1 MCNRSVCLV
10 LIALGLIAV
19 PSTVHAQVVNLVNN
33 HSFEE
38 DEVILDD
45 PSWTSWC
52 TWGDGDGLGSTVAFD
67 DTESVDGARSLRITP
82 TGTVNWHFIL
92 LHMSM
97 PMEVNRSY
105 TASFWVKAEA
115 PRSLTAKFKAVD
127 NSVDWAETS
136 FQLTTEWAEYSM
148 TSAALNHDV
157 KLEIFCSGSTV
168 PFWLDFVYVYE
179 GDYVAGIT
187 PAGAP
192 VPTKAMDPIPADD
205 ADDVPRDV
213 VLTWAPGVFSATHDV
228 YFGTSLAD
236 VENAS
241 RANPGN
247 VLVSQG
253 QTVTTYDP
261 PGLLDFD
268 TTYYWRVDEVNS
280 APDFAIFTGDVWSFT
295 TEPVAYPVESIV
307 ASSNGISEEEAGP
320 ENTVDGSGLDE
331 ADQHSVDSADM
342 WLADAPEDED
352 LYIQYEFDRIYKLHE
367 MLVWNYNVQFE
378 PVLGFGVK
386 DATIEYSENGQEWV
400 GLGDVELNQ
409 ATARSTY
416 TYNTTVDLQGVAARF
431 VRLNV
436 NSAFGTTGQYG
447 LSEVRFMYI
456 PAHVREPQPADGA
469 ANVSVDSTL
478 AWRAGRDAV
487 SHEVYFGTDPN
498 ALDLVATVEVA
509 GHDPGALNLGATYY
523 WQVNAIQEAES
534 WAGDLWSFATQEYLV
549 VDDFES
555 YTDDIDAGEAIF
567 DTWLDGWINETGSTV
582 GHMTSPFAE
591 QDIVRSGSQSMPLF
605 YDNTEAA
612 VSEAELEL
620 AADWTTNGIRS
631 LTLYFYGTPDNTGQ
645 LYVKINGTKV
655 PYDGAATDITE
666 TMWLPWNIDL
676 SAVGNVSN
684 VRSLTIGIEGNGAT
698 GVVYI
703 DDVRLYP
710 QAPEFVVPIEPD
722 EAGLVARYAFD
733 GDLRDSVGS
742 HHGTAI
748 GDAQITT
755 DAARGQVLALDG
767 TGDAVDVAY
776 SAELNPEAFTAS
788 VWANPDADGVGHRS
802 PLTSRDDGPQ
812 RGYILYLTPEN
823 TWQFWTGTGTGWHGT
838 AGPAAQ
844 LGEWTHIT
852 ATFADEQKALYINGR
867 LAGEG
872 SAPLALNTERPL
884 RIGAGATEGPGNYFF
899 QGMIDEVRIYDRA
912 LSAEEVA
919 GLAGRT
925 EPLHKAF

>member
-456 PAHVREPQPADGA
+456 PAHAREPQPADGA
-469 ANVSVDSTL
+469 MDVSVDSTL

-498 ALDLVATVEVA
+498 ALDLASTVSGA
-509 GHDPGALNLGATYY
+509 GYAPGALNLGATYY
-523 WQVNAIQEAES
+523 WQVNAVQEAES

-567 DTWLDGWINETGSTV
+567 DTWFDGWVNDTGSTV
-582 GHMTSPFAE
+582 GHLQSPFAE
-591 QDIVRSGSQSMPLF
+591 QIIVRSGSQSMPLF

-612 VSEAELEL
+612 VSEADLEL

-631 LTLYFYGTPDNTGQ
+631 LSLYFYGAAGNTGQ
-645 LYVKINGTKV
+645 LYVKINGIQIR
-655 PYDGAATDITE
+655 YDGDADDITRAA
-666 TMWLPWNIDL
+666 WQPWNIDL
-676 SAVGNVSN
+676 SAIGNVSN
-684 VRSLTIGIEGNGAT
+684 VRSLTIGIEGADAT
-698 GVVYI
+698 GLLYI
-703 DDVRLYP
+703 DDIRLYP
-710 QAPEFVVPIEPD
+710 KEVEYVTPVEPD
-722 EAGLVARYAFD
+722 TADLVAYYAFD
-733 GDLRDSVGS
+733 GDLNDASGNGY
-742 HHGTAI
+742 HGVAN
-748 GDAQITT
+748 G
-755 DAARGQVLALDG
+755 
-767 TGDAVDVAY
+767 DVAY
-776 SAELNPEAFTAS
+776 GAGVEGQAVQLNGTDAYVS
-788 VWANPDADGVGHRS
+788 VAGVGITGAAPRTIAGWAKADTTGIPAWTNVFGFTGGS
-802 PLTSRDDGPQ
+802 VDGQ
-812 RGYILYLTPEN
+812 HFDIQAVGD
-823 TWQFWTGTGTGWHGT
+823 TGTTTLGYYGLHRHGWEQDILPIDLEWHHLAATFDGT
-838 AGPAAQ
+838 AVSWYGDGRPIGSVEVDNVDTP
-844 LGEWTHIT
+844 GEVRMGNRQDNDN
-852 ATFADEQKALYINGR
+852 FFP
-867 LAGEG
+867 G
-872 SAPLALNTERPL
+872 SV
-884 RIGAGATEGPGNYFF
+884 
-899 QGMIDEVRIYDRA
+899 DEVRIYDRA
-912 LSAEEVA
+912 LSDGEIAW
-919 GLAGRT
+919 LAGKT
-925 EPLHKAF
+925 EPIHTPF